1 MVERG
6 ASTTLAAM
14 RGRSLIVLALAGCTM
29 PNPAFEDGDTLA
41 DGSDTLDGQTDG
53 STGTGSSAGTSS
65 ADTLDDSDGES
76 GVEASSSEGET
87 ADPSE
92 AGETSGSTDT
102 VDASSGETGGLE
114 CGPLV
119 ECLGE
124 CVDIASDELH
134 CGDCRFACEPGWTC
148 LDYECVPPSNKRVF
162 VTSQAHV
169 GSFPDGLLGADTF
182 CNQLAEAAGLDGFY
196 WSWLSNQRSWPA
208 AFFLPGSTYVLVD
221 GTVVAESLYQL
232 LDGSLDHP
240 INRDEHGFA
249 QPAFV
254 QPGCDVGGPVW
265 SNTTFD
271 GLLSAGPSCVEW
283 TFATPMQLGQIGS
296 SDATDAAWTHAD
308 CQLPCDK
315 LLPIFCIET

>member
-29 PNPAFEDGDTLA
+29 PNPAFEDGDSLG
-41 DGSDTLDGQTDG
+41 DGSDSLDGQTEG
-53 STGTGSSAGTSS
+53 SGGSGSGTSG
-65 ADTLDDSDGES
+65 ADTLDASEGES
-76 GVEASSSEGET
+76 GVEASSSEGATASTSET
-87 ADPSE
+87 EE
-92 AGETSGSTDT
+92 ASSSTDT
-102 VDASSGETGGLE
+102 VDTVDESGGLD

-124 CVDIASDELH
+124 CVEIATDELH
-134 CGDCRFACEPGWTC
+134 CGDCRFACDPGWTC
-148 LDYECVPPSNKRVF
+148 FDYECVPPTNKRVF
-162 VTSQAHV
+162 VTSQGHV
-169 GSFPDGLLGADTF
+169 GSFTDGLLGADAF
-182 CNQLAEAAGLDGFY
+182 CNERAAAAGLDGFY
-196 WSWLSNQRSWPA
+196 WSWLSNQRNWPA

-221 GTVVAESLYQL
+221 GTVIAESLFQL

-249 QPAFV
+249 QPAVV
-254 QPGCDVGGPVW
+254 QPGCDVAGPVW
-265 SNTTFD
+265 SNTSVD

-283 TFATPMQLGQIGS
+283 TFATSMQLGQVGS

-308 CQLPCDK
+308 CQLPCDE